1 MRRFVQ
7 RFAAAAIAAV
17 LLLPSSSLAQSQGPS
32 FRAPSDQD
40 LLQTKNGG
48 ADWMTYGGALNNQ
61 RYSTLD
67 QINTS
72 NVKDIRGAWL
82 SRLGSARGSK
92 YIFEADPL
100 VIDGVMYIPTGN
112 DDVFALDGKTGRKL
126 WEYNSDIPRSTT

>member
-32 FRAPSDQD
+32 FRSPTDQE
-40 LLQTKNGG
+40 LAQTKNGG
-48 ADWMTYGGALNNQ
+48 NNWITYGGALNNQ

-67 QINTS
+67 QLNTT

-82 SRLGSARGSK
+82 ARLGSGRGS
-92 YIFEADPL
+92 
-100 VIDGVMYIPTGN
+100 
-112 DDVFALDGKTGRKL
+112 
-126 WEYNSDIPRSTT
+126 